1 MPDRHAAHYGMVIS
15 LLWRAAPCAKP
26 EGLCGATR
34 TQATCSSAGL
44 TRPSTPPTSTTPQA
58 GARRGAAPAPPSVAA
73 RVQPRGNAPPC
84 SPLHDSGDCAP
95 RKLPLRAMLCRARC
109 WMNVGGCAPREPRAR
124 AARRYFG
131 SAAEAEKRL
140 PFDAGFEAVGVVAA
154 VGPGVEGA
162 APPPAGGRAHSLL
175 HSLCRGRAHARCSS
189 SPMQNHACRSQTPRR
204 AGAQASR
211 WATRWRRWRTA
222 RSPSGAPRP
231 RAMRCACPA
240 RRPRWSRC

>member
-1 MPDRHAAHYGMVIS
+1 MPNRHAAWYGTVIL

-58 GARRGAAPAPPSVAA
+58 GAPRGAAPAPPSAAA
-73 RVQPRGNAPPC
+73 RARPRAMRRRARRCMTPGCYAPP
-84 SPLHDSGDCAP
+84 S
-95 RKLPLRAMLCRARC
+95 
-109 WMNVGGCAPREPRAR
+109 RAR
-124 AARRYFG
+124 AHARRYFG

-162 APPPAGGRAHSLL
+162 TLTGYHTIPYPY
-175 HSLCRGRAHARCSS
+175 
-189 SPMQNHACRSQTPRR
+189 SPLPEKAACTAR
-204 AGAQASR
+204 AGALRTPLQRQSLSRRSRASR
-211 WATRWRRWRTA
+211 L
-222 RSPSGAPRP
+222 GA
-231 RAMRCACPA
+231 A
-240 RRPRWSRC
+240 RRPRGGRRCGADGVRRVQRVGRRARAPRAARAQRGAGGGRAANLWAHRVHRCAAAAAHAI